1 MKRWAQLWLRTK
13 TYSFSFM
20 KESDITMSDKLF
32 EIMEKHNCTIDE
44 ALEYL
49 DREAKVIS
57 FLFNEINPYGQVF
70 H

>member
-1 MKRWAQLWLRTK
+1 
-13 TYSFSFM
+13 
-20 KESDITMSDKLF
+20 MSDKLF

-49 DREAKVIS
+49 DREVKTIN
-57 FLFNEINPYGQVF
+57 FLFNEINPYGQVS

>member
-1 MKRWAQLWLRTK
+1 
-13 TYSFSFM
+13 
-20 KESDITMSDKLF
+20 MSYKLF

-49 DREAKVIS
+49 DREVKVIN
-57 FLFNEINPYGQVF
+57 FLFNEINPYGQVS

>member
-1 MKRWAQLWLRTK
+1 MNDRFAINTL
-13 TYSFSFM
+13 SFVE
-20 KESDITMSDKLF
+20 ESDITMSDKLF

-49 DREAKVIS
+49 DREVKTIN
-57 FLFNEINPYGQVF
+57 FLFNEINPYGQVS

>member
-1 MKRWAQLWLRTK
+1 MA
-13 TYSFSFM
+13 SFLFAYFTFSLM
-20 KESDITMSDKLF
+20 KESDIIMSDKLF

-49 DREAKVIS
+49 DREVKVIS

>member
-1 MKRWAQLWLRTK
+1 
-13 TYSFSFM
+13 M

-44 ALEYL
+44 ALEHL
-49 DREAKVIS
+49 DREVKAIS

>member
-1 MKRWAQLWLRTK
+1 MSSNKGSFFLAKIT
-13 TYSFSFM
+13 FSFM

-49 DREAKVIS
+49 DQEVKVIS

>member
-1 MKRWAQLWLRTK
+1 MNDRFAIITL
-13 TYSFSFM
+13 SFM

-49 DREAKVIS
+49 DREVKTIN
-57 FLFNEINPYGQVF
+57 FLFNEINPYGQVS

>member
-1 MKRWAQLWLRTK
+1 
-13 TYSFSFM
+13 M

-49 DREAKVIS
+49 DREVKVIS
-57 FLFNEINPYGQVF
+57 FLFNEINPYRQVF